1 MLAELR
7 EYARSDPKPKDAPSV
22 ETMID
27 KLFERS
33 ILGTKV
39 RVFANDGTTICRM
52 TKGFE
57 FFARWAK
64 ESEKDED
71 KRAFLAWQVNFQYTY
86 KHLSNIFVHTHI
98 HM

>member
-22 ETMID
+22 ETMIEYLEALN

-39 RVFANDGTTICRM
+39 RVFAKDGTTICRM
-52 TKGFE
+52 TEGFRILRTVGKGE
-57 FFARWAK
+57 R
-64 ESEKDED
+64 
-71 KRAFLAWQVNFQYTY
+71 KR
-86 KHLSNIFVHTHI
+86 
-98 HM
+98 